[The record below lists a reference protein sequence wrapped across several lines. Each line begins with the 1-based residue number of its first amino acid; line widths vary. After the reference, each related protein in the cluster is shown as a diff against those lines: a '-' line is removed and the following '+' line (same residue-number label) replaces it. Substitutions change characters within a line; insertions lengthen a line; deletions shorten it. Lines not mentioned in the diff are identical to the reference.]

1 MDAAAFQDT
10 VRDHKDRLFGLA
22 VRLTGDWA
30 EAEDVVQES
39 FIKLWQQEPK
49 PPGTAVLPWLLT
61 VTRNASLDRL
71 RRRRLV
77 PADQAALEAHP
88 DGAAQPDRQTA
99 GDEFDRRLQRAVSGL
114 QEPFRSLVILR
125 EMQGLDYQAIAQTL
139 SLSLSQVK
147 VYLHRARRQLRHELS
162 DYADE

>member
-22 VRLTGDWA
+22 VRLTGDRA

-39 FIKLWQQEPK
+39 FIKLWRQDPK
-49 PPGTAVLPWLLT
+49 PPEAAVLPWLLT

-77 PADQAALEAHP
+77 SAERAVMEAQP
-88 DGAAQPDRQTA
+88 DGAAQPERQA
-99 GDEFDRRLQRAVSGL
+99 AAEEFDRRLKDAVGEL
-114 QEPFRSLVILR
+114 REPYRSLVILR
-125 EMQGLDYQAIAQTL
+125 EMQGLDYQAIAQAL
-139 SLSLSQVK
+139 SLSMSQVK

-162 DYADE
+162 EYADE

>member
-22 VRLTGDWA
+22 VRLTGDRA

-77 PADQAALEAHP
+77 TADQAVLEARP
-88 DGAAQPDRQTA
+88 DGAAQPDRQLA
-99 GDEFDRRLQRAVSGL
+99 GDEFGRRLNEAVNSL
-114 QEPFRSLVILR
+114 REPFRSLVILR
-125 EMQGLDYQAIAQTL
+125 EIQGLEYQDIAQTL

-147 VYLHRARRQLRHELS
+147 VYLHRARRQLRQELS
-162 DYADE
+162 DFANE

>member
-1 MDAAAFQDT
+1 MDSADFQET

-22 VRLTGDWA
+22 VRLTGDRS

-39 FIKLWQQEPK
+39 FIKLWRQEPK
-49 PPGTAVLPWLLT
+49 PPDAAVLPWLLT

-77 PADQAALEAHP
+77 SADQAVLEAQP
-88 DGAAQPDRQTA
+88 DGAAQPERQAA
-99 GDEFDRRLQRAVSGL
+99 GDEFDRRLREAVENLS
-114 QEPFRSLVILR
+114 EPFRSLVILR
-125 EMQGLDYQAIAQTL
+125 EMQGLDYQAISQVL
-139 SLSLSQVK
+139 SLSMSQVK

-162 DYADE
+162 DYANE

>member
-1 MDAAAFQDT
+1 MDTAAFHAT

-22 VRLTGDWA
+22 VRLTGDRG

-49 PPGTAVLPWLLT
+49 PPDPAVLPWLLT

-77 PADQAALEAHP
+77 SAEQAVLEAQP
-88 DGAAQPDRQTA
+88 DGAAQPDRQLA
-99 GDEFDRRLQRAVSGL
+99 GDEFGRRLDAAVSGL
-114 QEPFRSLVILR
+114 REPYRSLVILR
-125 EMQGLDYQAIAQTL
+125 EMQGLEYQDIAQAL

-147 VYLHRARRQLRHELS
+147 VYLHRARRQLRYELS

>member
-1 MDAAAFQDT
+1 MDTAAFQDT
-10 VRDHKDRLFGLA
+10 VRDHKDRLFALA
-22 VRLTGDWA
+22 VRLTGDRS

-49 PPGTAVLPWLLT
+49 PPDAAVLPWLLT

-71 RRRRLV
+71 RRRRLM
-77 PADQAALEAHP
+77 PADQATLEAHP
-88 DGAAQPDRQTA
+88 DAAAQPDRQLA
-99 GDEFDRRLQRAVSGL
+99 GDEFGRRLKDAVGGL
-114 QEPFRSLVILR
+114 KEPYRSLVILR
-125 EMQGLDYQAIAQTL
+125 EIQGLEYQVIAQAL

-147 VYLHRARRQLRHELS
+147 VYLHRARRLLRHELS